1 MNEFKLCVPCLLGLE
16 GPISDEL
23 RRMKMQDI
31 HNENGRVYFA
41 GGAQEIARANI
52 NLRIG
57 ERVLL
62 ELGRFK
68 AETFDELFERTK
80 ALPWEQLI
88 PRDAAFPVKGYSLNS
103 KLFSVSDC
111 QKIIKKAVVE
121 RLKSVYG
128 IEWFAES
135 AETYQIQFSIMKDEV
150 SLCIDTSGEG
160 LHKRGYRPAH
170 NAAPLKE
177 TMAAAMVSLSRY
189 RGREDF
195 CDPFCGS
202 GTIPIEA
209 ALIAKNRAPG
219 LYRGFSAMRWRS
231 LDSSVWQAERELAK
245 SREFNGDYNIVG
257 SDIDPAALE
266 IARENADKV
275 DRVDGYIKNGR
286 LYLRVMDYKSGT
298 KKFSLSDIW
307 YGLNMQMIIYLYALQ
322 QEGLERYRARLTA
335 ELDEIVPAG
344 VLYVPVHEE
353 LPDTARGTDEDGLRI
368 LRDKALRRSGL
379 LSDDMSL
386 LEAMEHGLEGDGR
399 FIPVSIKIKKGEDE
413 PTLAAKSAVADLE
426 KFGRLARYTQ
436 KKLLEMG
443 QELRRGSVEAD
454 PRRQDRNTSYCDWC
468 AFRAACR
475 FDETA
480 GDKARWLRRLS
491 DEDFWQQIGGDENA
505 EVDNRSAD
513 RH

>member
-31 HNENGRVYFA
+31 HNENGRVYFT

-111 QKIIKKAVVE
+111 QKIIKKAIVE

-135 AETYQIQFSIMKDEV
+135 AETYQIQFSIMKDEA

-245 SREFNGDYNIVG
+245 SHEFNSNYNIVG

-266 IARENADKV
+266 IARENAERAGVADIV
-275 DRVDGYIKNGR
+275 RFERADATRFDRRTENGIIVTNPPYGER
-286 LYLRVMDYKSGT
+286 IMEKQEAEQLYLLFGEAWRNTENWK
-298 KKFSLSDIW
+298 
-307 YGLNMQMIIYLYALQ
+307 LY
-322 QEGLERYRARLTA
+322 
-335 ELDEIVPAG
+335 
-344 VLYVPVHEE
+344 
-353 LPDTARGTDEDGLRI
+353 
-368 LRDKALRRSGL
+368 L
-379 LSDDMSL
+379 LSSHTEFERTFGKNADKKRKLYNGM
-386 LEAMEHGLEGDGR
+386 
-399 FIPVSIKIKKGEDE
+399 IKC
-413 PTLAAKSAVADLE
+413 DLFMYL
-426 KFGRLARYTQ
+426 K
-436 KKLLEMG
+436 
-443 QELRRGSVEAD
+443 
-454 PRRQDRNTSYCDWC
+454 
-468 AFRAACR
+468 
-475 FDETA
+475 
-480 GDKARWLRRLS
+480 
-491 DEDFWQQIGGDENA
+491 
-505 EVDNRSAD
+505 
-513 RH
+513 